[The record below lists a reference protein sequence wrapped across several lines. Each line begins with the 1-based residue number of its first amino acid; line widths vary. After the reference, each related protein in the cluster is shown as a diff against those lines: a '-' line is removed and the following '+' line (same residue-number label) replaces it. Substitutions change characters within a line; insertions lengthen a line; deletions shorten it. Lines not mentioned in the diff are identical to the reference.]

1 MTVTVQEIINL
12 PIFKTAKV
20 RTGIDILD
28 KYQVEW
34 MSAIEGPV
42 ENFVR
47 KNEFILTTGM
57 GAENDPNMLF
67 QFVRDVYDCSASPV
81 AIALGRYVFEIPEN
95 IIDFAKERNFIIIE
109 LPWELRFADIQRET
123 MKLITKSGEDF
134 RKSTSNTEEINRF
147 CRSRE
152 RFITN
157 HSIC

>member
-67 QFVRDVYDCSASPV
+67 QFVRDVYDSGASAL
-81 AIALGRYVFEIPEN
+81 AIALGRYVFEIPEILSILQRKEISSLLSYHGN
-95 IIDFAKERNFIIIE
+95 YVLRIFKER
-109 LPWELRFADIQRET
+109 Q
-123 MKLITKSGEDF
+123 
-134 RKSTSNTEEINRF
+134 
-147 CRSRE
+147 
-152 RFITN
+152 
-157 HSIC
+157 